1 MHGKMTKYEEYL
13 KTLMGK
19 YNELRDDRDLLKERF
34 KNSSG
39 TESNSNKYAMDA
51 MEDKKRELIQ
61 LSNNVQEKIARLE
74 QLQNKQQ
81 EEEE

>member
-1 MHGKMTKYEEYL
+1 MHTKMTKYEEYL

-19 YNELRDDRDLLKERF
+19 YNELREDRDLLKERF
-34 KNSSG
+34 KNNSG

-74 QLQNKQQ
+74 QLQSKQQ
-81 EEEE
+81 EEE